1 MINLFVFNR
10 LKIQQINYKLYKHVD
25 ALKNRNY
32 NILGKYIFHVYIL
45 YSTQHNTYTLQHYIV
60 FVVNV
65 MYIMKIV
72 FYLD

>member
-45 YSTQHNTYTLQHYIV
+45 YTTFTTLQNTLQFKFDLSYYIN
-60 FVVNV
+60 F
-65 MYIMKIV
+65 
-72 FYLD
+72 